1 MGVLQMHGLHRD
13 RNSVDRRQ
21 GKIWIRD
28 SKKLPKG
35 AYGEVSGKDY
45 VPYITDKSRTGGNV
59 AVLIIGIILAAIF
72 AASTTYSGMKAGLT
86 VAAGIPGAI
95 IGSAFVGA
103 FARSKGILGKNLI
116 QGMSSGGES
125 VASGFIFVLPA
136 VILIGSQITFLEGLA
151 VGVGGVLF
159 GIGIAAIV
167 HNYLI
172 VEEHGKLMYPESMAI
187 SETLVAS
194 EAGGDSIKYMGI
206 GFVISGFITVLT
218 GSFLNVAN
226 NVMSLVGSKFYKWK
240 FDIEVNPLLLG
251 IGFIVGLEVS
261 LTMFAGS
268 ILSNFGIAPLIGY
281 FTDMAKDGA
290 MVWNNPAMPLNQMDV
305 GAISSSYVKYIG
317 AGMMLCGGIIGA
329 IKLIPTIIA
338 SIKETLKAKSS
349 AGEGEEG
356 SSIQMILLLGGVV
369 IGFLAAFLISGN
381 IVMAIIGAI
390 ISLLLSLLF
399 VIVAGRLTGTIGTS
413 NLPVSGMTIA
423 SLVIVTLV
431 FVIMGWTDLEANKS
445 LLLFG
450 SFIVV
455 AIAIAGGYT
464 QSQKVTYII
473 GGSKNEMQRYFT
485 IASIVGVI
493 VVVGVILLLSDQLRA
508 TGDNVQFALPQ
519 ANLMSTLTS
528 GIMSGSLPWV
538 MIIVGVFMAIVL
550 YALNLPIMTIAIGF
564 YLPIATTSIILVGA
578 LIRLFVEL
586 VSKTEKEKEVK
597 VSNGISLSSGLV
609 AGGSIIGLIGII
621 LQVTGVVTP
630 KVPSGF
636 AATNSMAI
644 ALLVVLVVLT
654 ALPIVLSKVKN
665 NEQE

>member
-1 MGVLQMHGLHRD
+1 M
-13 RNSVDRRQ
+13 N
-21 GKIWIRD
+21 
-28 SKKLPKG
+28 KKLPKG

-136 VILIGSQITFLEGLA
+136 VILIGSQITFFEGLA

-413 NLPVSGMTIA
+413 NLPVFGMTIA

>member
-1 MGVLQMHGLHRD
+1 M
-13 RNSVDRRQ
+13 N
-21 GKIWIRD
+21 
-28 SKKLPKG
+28 KKLPKG

-136 VILIGSQITFLEGLA
+136 VILIGSQITFFEGLA

-338 SIKETLKAKSS
+338 SIKETFKAKSS

>member
-1 MGVLQMHGLHRD
+1 M
-13 RNSVDRRQ
+13 N
-21 GKIWIRD
+21 
-28 SKKLPKG
+28 KKLPKG

-136 VILIGSQITFLEGLA
+136 VILIGSQITFFEGLA

-251 IGFIVGLEVS
+251 IGFIVGLVVS

>member
-1 MGVLQMHGLHRD
+1 M
-13 RNSVDRRQ
+13 N
-21 GKIWIRD
+21 
-28 SKKLPKG
+28 KKLPKG

-136 VILIGSQITFLEGLA
+136 VILIGSQITFFEGLA

-172 VEEHGKLMYPESMAI
+172 VEEHGKLMYPESMAV

>member
-1 MGVLQMHGLHRD
+1 
-13 RNSVDRRQ
+13 
-21 GKIWIRD
+21 
-28 SKKLPKG
+28 
-35 AYGEVSGKDY
+35 
-45 VPYITDKSRTGGNV
+45 
-59 AVLIIGIILAAIF
+59 
-72 AASTTYSGMKAGLT
+72 
-86 VAAGIPGAI
+86 
-95 IGSAFVGA
+95 
-103 FARSKGILGKNLI
+103 
-116 QGMSSGGES
+116 
-125 VASGFIFVLPA
+125 
-136 VILIGSQITFLEGLA
+136 
-151 VGVGGVLF
+151 
-159 GIGIAAIV
+159 
-167 HNYLI
+167 
-172 VEEHGKLMYPESMAI
+172 
-187 SETLVAS
+187 
-194 EAGGDSIKYMGI
+194 
-206 GFVISGFITVLT
+206 
-218 GSFLNVAN
+218 
-226 NVMSLVGSKFYKWK
+226 
-240 FDIEVNPLLLG
+240 
-251 IGFIVGLEVS
+251 
-261 LTMFAGS
+261 
-268 ILSNFGIAPLIGY
+268 
-281 FTDMAKDGA
+281 
-290 MVWNNPAMPLNQMDV
+290 
-305 GAISSSYVKYIG
+305 
-317 AGMMLCGGIIGA
+317 
-329 IKLIPTIIA
+329 
-338 SIKETLKAKSS
+338 
-349 AGEGEEG
+349 
-356 SSIQMILLLGGVV
+356 
-369 IGFLAAFLISGN
+369 
-381 IVMAIIGAI
+381 
-390 ISLLLSLLF
+390 
-399 VIVAGRLTGTIGTS
+399 
-413 NLPVSGMTIA
+413 MTIA

>member
-1 MGVLQMHGLHRD
+1 M
-13 RNSVDRRQ
+13 N
-21 GKIWIRD
+21 
-28 SKKLPKG
+28 KKLPKG

-103 FARSKGILGKNLI
+103 FARQKGILGKNLI

-136 VILIGSQITFLEGLA
+136 VILIGSQITFFEGLA

-159 GIGIAAIV
+159 GIGVAAIV

-338 SIKETLKAKSS
+338 SIKETLKAKSNTGD
-349 AGEGEEG
+349 AEEG

-369 IGFLAAFLISGN
+369 VGFLAAFLISGN
-381 IVMAIIGAI
+381 IAMAIIGAI

-431 FVIMGWTDLEANKS
+431 FVVMGWTDLEANKS

-493 VVVGVILLLSDQLRA
+493 VVVGVILLLSDQLKA

-550 YALNLPIMTIAIGF
+550 YALKLPIMTIAIGF

-586 VSKTEKEKEVK
+586 VSKSEKEKEAK

-621 LQVTGVVTP
+621 LQVTGVITP

-654 ALPIVLSKVKN
+654 TLPIVLSKVKN

>member
-1 MGVLQMHGLHRD
+1 M
-13 RNSVDRRQ
+13 N
-21 GKIWIRD
+21 
-28 SKKLPKG
+28 KKLPKG

-103 FARSKGILGKNLI
+103 FARQKGILGKNLI

-159 GIGIAAIV
+159 GIGVAAIV

-349 AGEGEEG
+349 SGEGEEG

-369 IGFLAAFLISGN
+369 VGFLAAFLISGN

-621 LQVTGVVTP
+621 LQVTGVITP

-654 ALPIVLSKVKN
+654 ALPIILSKVKN

>member
-1 MGVLQMHGLHRD
+1 M
-13 RNSVDRRQ
+13 N
-21 GKIWIRD
+21 
-28 SKKLPKG
+28 KKLPKG

-125 VASGFIFVLPA
+125 VASGFIFVLPV
-136 VILIGSQITFLEGLA
+136 VILIGSQITFFEGLA

-654 ALPIVLSKVKN
+654 TLPIVLSKVKN